1 MMAKLDFANIRKGPL
16 DLLLILILMCAF
28 TGFALVLVSI
38 GAGAYDNVLTNVE
51 SNSELRLPLTFVSN
65 KIHQSDELNSIDL
78 IDKDGTTALVLKS
91 RDKTNAYENW
101 IFVYDGNLCELL
113 IKSGDSFNWED
124 GIIVMPVDKFNMQL
138 ESNDLIKIE
147 SFNSKGES
155 LELKINLRS
164 L

>member
-1 MMAKLDFANIRKGPL
+1 
-16 DLLLILILMCAF
+16 MCAF

-38 GAGAYDNVLTNVE
+38 GAGAYDKVLTNVE
-51 SNSELRLPLTFVSN
+51 NNSELRLPLTFISN
-65 KIHQSDELNSIDL
+65 KLHQSDEFNSVVL
-78 IDKDGTTALVLKS
+78 IDKEGTTALVLKS
-91 RDKTNAYENW
+91 KDKASKYENW

-113 IKSGDSFNWED
+113 IKSGDAFKWED
-124 GIIVMPVDKFNMQL
+124 GIVVMPVEKFKMQL
-138 ESNDLIKIE
+138 ESKDLIKIE

>member
-1 MMAKLDFANIRKGPL
+1 
-16 DLLLILILMCAF
+16 MCAF

-51 SNSELRLPLTFVSN
+51 NNSELRLPLTFISN
-65 KIHQSDELNSIDL
+65 KIHQSDELNSINL

-91 RDKTNAYENW
+91 RDKDNLYENW

-113 IKSGDSFNWED
+113 IKSGDTFKWED
-124 GIIVMPVDKFNMQL
+124 GVIVMPVGKFKMQI
-138 ESNDLIKIE
+138 ESSDLIKIE